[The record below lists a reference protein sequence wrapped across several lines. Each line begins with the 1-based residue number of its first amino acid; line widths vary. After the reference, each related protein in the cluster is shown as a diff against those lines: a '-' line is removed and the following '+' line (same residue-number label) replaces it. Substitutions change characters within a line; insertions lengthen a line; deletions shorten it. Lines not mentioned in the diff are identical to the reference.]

1 MVKPPLRTKSI
12 GFKVS
17 EEEYAQLETA
27 AQADG
32 RTLGERKFCGRM
44 LSRPQ
49 PTTAWKRRGR
59 TTTITE
65 ASEREKVNPFNLG
78 FNDHALRAAGGQESP
93 VDVCD
98 VLKSAKQFDGKFV
111 VVSGFIYAGGHSEGI
126 GGDRCSQGLT
136 ISYDMGSMPQDF
148 VSAITDKRLRLDLR
162 PLKVTVKGRF
172 RRRVPA
178 PLGYV
183 SRIEISKALSW
194 EFVGEKTTP
203 DSDK

>member
-1 MVKPPLRTKSI
+1 M
-12 GFKVS
+12 F
-17 EEEYAQLETA
+17 
-27 AQADG
+27 
-32 RTLGERKFCGRM
+32 TL
-44 LSRPQ
+44 S
-49 PTTAWKRRGR
+49 
-59 TTTITE
+59 
-65 ASEREKVNPFNLG
+65 
-78 FNDHALRAAGGQESP
+78 AAGGQESR

-126 GGDRCSQGLT
+126 GGEGCSGGLT

-178 PLGYV
+178 P
-183 SRIEISKALSW
+183 
-194 EFVGEKTTP
+194 
-203 DSDK
+203 